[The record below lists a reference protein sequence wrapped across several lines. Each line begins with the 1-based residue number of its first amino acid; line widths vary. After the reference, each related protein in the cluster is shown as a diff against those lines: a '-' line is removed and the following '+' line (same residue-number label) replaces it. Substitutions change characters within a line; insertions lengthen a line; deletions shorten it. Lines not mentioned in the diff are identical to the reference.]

1 MKHFIPFLLALF
13 ALSASAQKYCVKG
26 TVVDKLTAEALPEA
40 TVVLQS
46 PDSVTVVH
54 PQTREHRKYATN
66 LSTTTTSDTGEFSF
80 NSGKGK
86 FVVRIELTGFHP
98 LTRHVEVTKE
108 NPVVDLGKVEL
119 ASTDILLNEA
129 QVTALARMMS
139 VKADT
144 LIFHTKALRLPPGAS
159 LATLMSQLP
168 GISVDQSGN
177 LTFQG
182 KTVNQVLVDGKP
194 FFGDVRTA
202 LENMPVDA
210 IKDVKMYE
218 KTDEEKEFRG
228 ELDTEKATVVDLAIK
243 DEYKSTWMTNMALGG
258 GTNERYVGRLFTTNF
273 TDRRRTAVFAQVNN
287 ISQDQRVDGNGNWS
301 FSSSGD
307 GFYTYRKAGTMLQWD
322 NGKGNKD
329 AGNWRSNVNIDLKH
343 NDQNSIRTYN
353 REALLG
359 AGNSQFSYSK
369 SVQKSHDAEMKF
381 RGSTTYNF
389 DAQNRVTLNGEY
401 WYRENPSNTS
411 SATSVYHELPEYSES
426 LAESLWRS
434 DLTEDVMRK
443 AVYAGR
449 SVYDQDY
456 DTHHMSVGGG
466 YTHIF
471 KKSRR
476 TFNAMFD
483 ARYHNS
489 KSAYDNLSNYLYFNP
504 DAPQPSLFSRQHE
517 DAPNTSYNIQSTL
530 QYSHPLSK
538 NLTLNLHYLFSYG
551 KDDKRKDLFDAHP
564 IPVGMRPTLG
574 DSIEFVRDLENSYNY
589 DAYRSTNNVTIDLDG
604 YYGNFEFSMQS
615 GISYYTD
622 ELKYLRG
629 EQRFLPKRHEWAP
642 SLTASVQY
650 KFSAQ
655 NYVRLG
661 YSGYAHRQPIIYLV
675 PVTDTSNPMFEMTN
689 NPLLKK
695 EWQDN
700 FDFFGRYFNAKRGD
714 SYSLYGSF
722 STFRNATVTTEQ
734 RDPVTGY
741 GRYGMTQVNGN
752 YAGRIHFNTEQ
763 PLDQQRQWV
772 LSAYAGVYTAHETG
786 YVGAIVDGQ
795 GNVSNANGLSVIN
808 TLNPSARV
816 KLNFRKSRWSVSMQ
830 AKYDNNNV
838 TYKQAPQYNQHG
850 HIYEV
855 RLDPQVDF
863 PFGMRINSSLIYYGR
878 RGYADELLN
887 HDQWLVNATVSQSF
901 LKNKALTLQFEVV
914 DLLKQRTSEE
924 SRFTYSSR
932 TFSRTETFL
941 SYMMLHAIYK
951 FNIGG
956 NK

>member
-1 MKHFIPFLLALF
+1 MKSLFPLLLAFL
-13 ALSASAQKYCVKG
+13 ALTASAQKYCVKG
-26 TVVDKLTAEALPEA
+26 IVVDKLTAEALPEA
-40 TVVLQS
+40 AVVLQS
-46 PDSVTVVH
+46 TDSITARN
-54 PQTREHRKYATN
+54 PETRAYQKYAVNLATTN
-66 LSTTTTSDTGEFSF
+66 TNSTGEFSF

-86 FVVRIELTGFHP
+86 FVVRIDLAGFQP
-98 LTRHVEVTKE
+98 LTHRVEVTKE
-108 NPVVDLGKVEL
+108 NPVVDLGKLEL
-119 ASTDILLNEA
+119 TSTDIQLSEA

-139 VKADT
+139 IKADT

-168 GISVDQSGN
+168 GISVDENGN

-182 KTVNQVLVDGKP
+182 KIVNQVLVDGKP

-218 KTDEEKEFRG
+218 KTDEDKEFRG
-228 ELDTEKATVVDLAIK
+228 ELDMEKATVVDLAIK
-243 DEYKSTWMTNMALGG
+243 DEYKSTWMTNLALGG
-258 GTNERYVGRLFTTNF
+258 GTHERYVGKMFTTNF
-273 TDRRRTAVFAQVNN
+273 TDLRRSAVYAQVNN

-301 FSSSGD
+301 FSSRGD

-343 NDQNSIRTYN
+343 NDQTSIRTSN
-353 REALLG
+353 NEILLG
-359 AGNSQFSYSK
+359 AGSSQFFYSK
-369 SVQKSHDAEMKF
+369 NVQKNHDAEMEF

-389 DAQNRVTLNGEY
+389 DAQNRITLNGEY
-401 WYRENPSNTS
+401 WYRENPGNTTS
-411 SATSVYHELPEYSES
+411 VTSVYHEQPEFSES
-426 LAESLWRS
+426 LAESLWAN
-434 DLTEDVMRK
+434 DLTEDVKHK

-449 SVYDQDY
+449 SVNDQDY
-456 DTHHMSVGGG
+456 DTHYASVRGG

-471 KKSRR
+471 KKSGR
-476 TFNAMFD
+476 TFNANFN
-483 ARYHNS
+483 ARYHTS
-489 KSAYDNLSNYLYFNP
+489 KSAYDNLSNFLYFNP

-517 DAPNTSYNIQSTL
+517 DTPNTSFNIQSTL
-530 QYSHPLSK
+530 RYSHPLNK
-538 NLTLNLHYLFSYG
+538 NLTLNLHYLFVYG
-551 KDDKRKDLFDAHP
+551 KDDKRKDLFDAHI
-564 IPVGMRPTLG
+564 IPVGMRPTPG
-574 DSIEFVRDLENSYNY
+574 DSLEFMRNLENSYNY
-589 DAYRSTNNVTIDLDG
+589 DAYRSTNNITADLDG
-604 YYGNFEFSMQS
+604 YYGNLSFAMQS

-622 ELKYLRG
+622 ELKYLRN
-629 EQRFLPKRHEWAP
+629 EQRFLPKRHDWAP
-642 SLTASVQY
+642 SLTASVKY
-650 KFSAQ
+650 KFSVQ
-655 NYVRLG
+655 NYVEFG
-661 YSGYAHRQPIIYLV
+661 YSGYAHRTPILDLV
-675 PVTDTSNPMFEMTN
+675 PITDTSNPMFEMTN
-689 NPLLKK
+689 NPNLKN

-700 FDFFGRYFNAKRGD
+700 FNFFSRYFNPKRGD

-722 STFRNATVTTEQ
+722 STYRNATVTTVQ

-741 GRYGMTQVNGN
+741 GRYGKTQVDGN

-763 PLDQQRQWV
+763 PLDKDRQWV

-786 YVGAIVDGQ
+786 YVGAIVDNQ

-878 RGYADELLN
+878 RGYADDLLN

-914 DLLKQRTSEE
+914 DLLKQRTAEE
-924 SRFTYSSR
+924 SRFSIESR
-932 TFSRTETFL
+932 SFSRTETFL

-951 FNIGG
+951 FNL
-956 NK
+956 

>member
-1 MKHFIPFLLALF
+1 MKHVFPLLLALIS
-13 ALSASAQKYCVKG
+13 LSAAAQKYSVKG
-26 TVVDKLTAEALPEA
+26 IIVDQLTSEPLPS
-40 TVVLQS
+40 VNVSLLS
-46 PDSVTVVH
+46 VDSFYVVH
-54 PQTREHRKYATN
+54 PQTNQGTYYHEN
-66 LSTTTTSDTGEFSF
+66 LGRTTTDSKGEFVLKAGV
-80 NSGKGK
+80 GKYQ
-86 FVVRIELTGFHP
+86 VRFELAGFKTLTRTVELTKQQ
-98 LTRHVEVTKE
+98 RVA
-108 NPVVDLGKVEL
+108 DLGKLEL
-119 ASTDILLNEA
+119 ISTDIQLSEA

-168 GISVDQSGN
+168 GISVDANGN

-182 KTVNQVLVDGKP
+182 KVVSQILVDGKP

-210 IKDVKMYE
+210 VKDVKMYE
-218 KTDEEKEFRG
+218 KTDEEKDFRG

-243 DEYKSTWMTNMALGG
+243 DEYKSIWMTNLALGG
-258 GTNERYVGRLFTTNF
+258 GTHERYVGRMFTTNF
-273 TDRRRTAVFAQVNN
+273 TDRRRSAIYAQVNN

-301 FSSSGD
+301 YSNRGD

-343 NDQNSIRTYN
+343 NDQTSIRTSN
-353 REALLG
+353 NEILLG
-359 AGNSQFSYSK
+359 AGSSQFFYSK
-369 SVQKSHDAEMKF
+369 TVQKNHDAEMNF
-381 RGSTTYNF
+381 SGSTTYNF
-389 DAQNRVTLNGEY
+389 NAQNRITLNGEY
-401 WYRENPSNTS
+401 WYRENPGNTTS
-411 SATSVYHELPEYSES
+411 VTSVYHEQPEFSES
-426 LAESLWRS
+426 LAESLWAT
-434 DLTEDVMRK
+434 DLTEDVKRK

-449 SVYDQDY
+449 SFYDQEY
-456 DTHHMSVGGG
+456 DTHYVGVGGG

-471 KKSRR
+471 KKSGR
-476 TFNAMFD
+476 TFNAKFN
-483 ARYHNS
+483 ARYNNS

-504 DAPQPSLFSRQHE
+504 DAPQPSLYNRQHKNT
-517 DAPNTSYNIQSTL
+517 PNTSYNIQSTL

-538 NLTLNLHYLFSYG
+538 NLRLNLHYLFSYG
-551 KDDKRKDLFDAHP
+551 KDDKRKDLFDVHS
-564 IPVGMRPTLG
+564 IPVGMRPTPG
-574 DSIEFVRDLENSYNY
+574 DSLEFMRDLKNSYKY
-589 DAYRSTNNVTIDLDG
+589 DSYTSTNNFTFDLDG
-604 YYGNFEFSMQS
+604 NYDNLSFSMQS
-615 GISYYTD
+615 GISYCTD
-622 ELKYLRG
+622 ELKYLSN
-629 EQRFLPKRHEWAP
+629 EQRFLPKRHYWRP

-650 KFSAQ
+650 KFTPQ
-655 NYVRLG
+655 NYIRLG
-661 YSGYAHRQPIIYLV
+661 YSGYAHHQPILYLV
-675 PVTDTSNPMFEMTN
+675 PITDTSDPMFERTN
-689 NPLLKK
+689 NPHLKK
-695 EWQDN
+695 EWQNN
-700 FDFFGRYFNAKRGD
+700 FDFFGRYFNTKRGD

-722 STFRNATVTTEQ
+722 STYHNATVSTVQ

-763 PLDQQRQWV
+763 PLDHQRQWV

-816 KLNFRKSRWSVSMQ
+816 KLSFRKNRWSISMQ

-838 TYKQAPQYNQHG
+838 TYKQASQYNQHG

-878 RGYADELLN
+878 RGYADDLLN

-914 DLLKQRTSEE
+914 DLLRQRTAEE
-924 SRFTYSSR
+924 SRFSVESR
-932 TFSRTETFL
+932 SFSRTETFL

-951 FNIGG
+951 FNL
-956 NK
+956 